1 MDREKEN
8 QIELNSID
16 IVVPIP
22 RNTVQVD
29 IEARIFIDG
38 EVHSAIRTLDFQEV
52 SEGFFNAESGYFPPE
67 DEELPNYKTWFAVE
81 IPDISISVTLK
92 ATVYENGEV
101 KVLEYEYPPS
111 ELRKLIRDAE
121 ENYISPDAIFA
132 LTEKGRVLTEELGL

>member
-1 MDREKEN
+1 MDQEKGN

-16 IVVPIP
+16 IIVPIP

-38 EVHSAIRTLDFQEV
+38 DVRSAMRTLDFQEV
-52 SEGFFNAESGYFPPE
+52 SEGFFNAECGYFPPE
-67 DEELPNYKTWFAVE
+67 EEELPNYKTWFAVE
-81 IPDISISVTLK
+81 IPKESIAVTLGS
-92 ATVYENGEV
+92 TVYQNGEV
-101 KVLEYEYPPS
+101 KVLECEYPPS

-132 LTEKGRVLTEELGL
+132 LTEKGRILTEELGL